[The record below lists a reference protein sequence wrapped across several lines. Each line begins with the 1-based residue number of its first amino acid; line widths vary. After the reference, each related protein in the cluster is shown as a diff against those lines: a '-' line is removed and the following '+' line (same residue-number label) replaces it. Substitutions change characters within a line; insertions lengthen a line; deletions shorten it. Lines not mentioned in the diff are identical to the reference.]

1 MKRFAHTACL
11 VALLVLTPVL
21 ASAHPGQDR
30 GVHHFA
36 DGFAHPFTGLDHV
49 LTMTAVGLWSIQ
61 LGRRAR
67 WWVPLGFPVLMI
79 SGAALAMS
87 HVHLPY
93 VESAILASALITGL
107 LLAAALPVPP
117 RAALALAG
125 TFALFHG
132 YAHTTEMPGGASPLA
147 YITGFSLATATLLA
161 AGSGLGVLLTATRP
175 QLLRASGVAIAL
187 GALLL
192 AFA

>member
-1 MKRFAHTACL
+1 MKRFTHAVCL
-11 VALLVLTPVL
+11 VAMVVALMPAV

-30 GVHHFA
+30 GAHHFVS
-36 DGFAHPFTGLDHV
+36 GFAHPFTGLDHV

-61 LGRRAR
+61 LRSRAR
-67 WWVPLGFPVLMI
+67 WRVPLGFLALMI
-79 SGAALAMS
+79 AAAALAMA

-107 LLAAALPVPP
+107 LLAAALPVPLW
-117 RAALALAG
+117 AALALAG

-132 YAHTTEMPGGASPLA
+132 YAHANEMPGGASPLA

-161 AGSGLGVLLTATRP
+161 AGTGLGLLLTATRP
-175 QLLRASGVAIAL
+175 QLLRASQRKFSVWL
-187 GALLL
+187 K
-192 AFA
+192 FPTT